1 MAKIIKLAASVL
13 ACLLAGFVGSAATM
27 SSIPTWYAS
36 LQKPAFNPPNWIFA
50 PVWTTLF
57 IMMGVAA
64 FLVWDK
70 GLENKKVRISLAI
83 FGLQLLLNV
92 LWSILFFG
100 LQSPLYAF
108 IDMIMLWASMLATII
123 YFYRISAVA
132 AYLLIPYILWVS
144 FAAALNLSIVIL
156 NR

>member
-1 MAKIIKLAASVL
+1 MVKTIKLSVSVL
-13 ACLLAGFVGSAATM
+13 ACLIAGFVGSVATM
-27 SSIPTWYAS
+27 PSIPTWYAS
-36 LQKPAFNPPNWIFA
+36 LQKPAFNPPNWIFG

-108 IDMIMLWASMLATII
+108 IDIIMLWASILATII
-123 YFYRISAVA
+123 YFYRISAAA

-144 FAAALNLSIVIL
+144 FASILNLSIVIL

>member
-1 MAKIIKLAASVL
+1 MAKMVKLTVSVL
-13 ACLLAGFVGSAATM
+13 ACLLAGFIGSIATM
-27 SSIPTWYAS
+27 PSIPTWYAS
-36 LQKPAFNPPNWIFA
+36 LQKPAFNPPNWIFG

-108 IDMIMLWASMLATII
+108 IDIIMLWASILATII
-123 YFYRISAVA
+123 YFYRISAAA

-144 FAAALNLSIVIL
+144 FASILNLSIVIL

>member
-1 MAKIIKLAASVL
+1 MSKMIKLALSIL
-13 ACLLAGFVGSAATM
+13 ACLVAGFIGSAATM
-27 SSIPTWYAS
+27 PSIPTWYAS

-92 LWSILFFG
+92 LWSMLFFG

-108 IDMIMLWASMLATII
+108 IDILVLWALILATMI
-123 YFYRISAVA
+123 YFYRISAAA

-144 FAAALNLSIVIL
+144 FASALNLSIVIL